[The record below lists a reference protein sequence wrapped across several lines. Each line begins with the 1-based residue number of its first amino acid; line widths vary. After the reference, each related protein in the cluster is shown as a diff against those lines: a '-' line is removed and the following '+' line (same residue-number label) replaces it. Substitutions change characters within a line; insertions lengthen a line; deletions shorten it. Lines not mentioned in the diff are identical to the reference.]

1 MIAVIGAGAFGTALA
16 ICFAAAG
23 KEVTLIGRDPD
34 LAKDRENKRRLPGQG
49 FPANLNVSNDLPQAA
64 AYLLAV
70 PAQATRTWL
79 DDHRLPSPAPLVLCA
94 KGLELGTL
102 RRQSQIAEDILPGQE
117 LAVLTGPGFAQEI
130 AAGKPTALALA
141 GTQQLQTLLS
151 GPTLRLYR
159 TEDRTGAELG
169 GALKNVVALAC
180 GIAHGAGLGESAKA
194 SLLTRGLAEMQRLGV
209 ELGAQAETFSGLSGL
224 GDLALTAASTQ
235 SRNFRAGIDLG
246 QDKPLDPTVTVE
258 GIATAYAALDL
269 AQKSDID
276 MPLARAVVS
285 VLDGKMTVTEAI
297 AALLSRPLIQEAR

>member
-1 MIAVIGAGAFGTALA
+1 MIVVIGAGAFGTALA
-16 ICFAAAG
+16 ICFADAG
-23 KEVTLIGRDPD
+23 KDVTLIARDHD
-34 LAKDRENKRRLPGQG
+34 LAKERKNKRRLPGHP
-49 FPANLNVSNDLPQAA
+49 FPGNLNISDRLVQAE

-70 PAQATRTWL
+70 PAQVTRSWL
-79 DDHRLPSPAPLVLCA
+79 EVHTLPSQAPLVLCA

-102 RRQSQIAEDILPGQE
+102 QRQSQIAAGILPGYE

-141 GTQQLQTLLS
+141 GSKQLQTLLS

-159 TEDRTGAELG
+159 TDDRIGAELG

-209 ELGAQAETFSGLSGL
+209 DQGAQAETFAGLSGL

-246 QDKPLDPTVTVE
+246 HGKPLDPSITVE
-258 GIATAYAALDL
+258 GIATAYATLEL
-269 AQKSDID
+269 AEKSDVD

-285 VLDGKMTVTEAI
+285 VLDGRITVAEAI
-297 AALLSRPLIQEAR
+297 AALLSRPLIREA

>member
-16 ICFAAAG
+16 ICFAAAC
-23 KEVTLIGRDPD
+23 KEVTLIGRDPNLTAD
-34 LAKDRENKRRLPGQG
+34 HENKRRLPGHP
-49 FPANLNVSNDLPQAA
+49 FPKNINISNLLIEAE

-70 PAQATRTWL
+70 PAQVTRSWL
-79 DDHRLPSPAPLVLCA
+79 EQNTLPSKAPIVLCA

-102 RRQSQIAEDILPGQE
+102 QRQSQIAAEMLPGHE
-117 LAVLTGPGFAQEI
+117 VAVLTGPGFAQEI

-141 GTQQLQTLLS
+141 GSQQLQTLLS

-159 TEDRTGAELG
+159 TEDRIGAELG

-180 GIAHGAGLGESAKA
+180 GIAHGAELGESAKA

-209 ELGAQAETFSGLSGL
+209 EQGARAETFAGLSGL

-246 QDKPLDPTVTVE
+246 QGKPLDPSATVE
-258 GIATAYAALDL
+258 GIATAYATLDL
-269 AQKSDID
+269 AKKSNVD

-285 VLDGKMTVTEAI
+285 VLDGKITVAEAI
-297 AALLSRPLIQEAR
+297 TALLSRPLIREA